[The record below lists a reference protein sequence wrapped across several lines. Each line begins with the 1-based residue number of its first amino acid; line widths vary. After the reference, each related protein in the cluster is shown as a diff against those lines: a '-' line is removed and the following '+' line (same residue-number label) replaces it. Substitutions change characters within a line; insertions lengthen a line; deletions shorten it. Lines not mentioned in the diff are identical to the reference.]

1 MDDRNAPAALS
12 VAGYYRSQA
21 AFTAAAGAAARE
33 GRHPLAFTPYPV
45 HGLEAVLGIK
55 RSLLGRPVLGV
66 ILIGFCI
73 GLHMCWFTMS
83 QDWPLNVGG
92 KPYFAWPTFMVVSLE
107 TGLLF
112 GALANLLI
120 AAHLCRLFPSP
131 QTTLPNPRMSDD
143 TFALVLPITAA
154 ADATF
159 LAAWLASHGAEE
171 VETFSAPAAPD
182 AAGVAGAEAHQ
193 PDAHTPVEA
202 AHG

>member
-1 MDDRNAPAALS
+1 MAMDDRHAPAALS

-21 AFTAAAGAAARE
+21 AFTAAAGAAVRE
-33 GRHPLAFTPYPV
+33 GRGPLAFTPYPV
-45 HGLEAVLGIK
+45 HGLDAVLGLK

-66 ILIGFCI
+66 IMIGFCV
-73 GLHMCWFTMS
+73 GLHMCWYTMS

-120 AAHLCRLFPSP
+120 AAHLCRLFPNP
-131 QTTLPNPRMSDD
+131 LTTLPNPRLSDD
-143 TFALVLPITAA
+143 TFALVLPISGGADAA
-154 ADATF
+154 A
-159 LAAWLASHGAEE
+159 LASWLASHGAEE
-171 VETFSAPAAPD
+171 VEIYGAVD
-182 AAGVAGAEAHQ
+182 AAAAAATGVQQPAGQSA
-193 PDAHTPVEA
+193 VEA

>member
-1 MDDRNAPAALS
+1 MDDHAPPAALS

-21 AFTAAAGAAARE
+21 AFTAAAGAAVRE
-33 GRHPLAFTPYPV
+33 GRAPLAFTPYPV
-45 HGLEAVLGIK
+45 HGLDAILGIK
-55 RSLLGRPVLGV
+55 RSLLGRPVLTV
-66 ILIGFCI
+66 ILVGFCI

-92 KPYFAWPTFMVVSLE
+92 KPYFAWQAFMVVALE

-143 TFALVLPITAA
+143 TFALVLPLTAA
-154 ADATF
+154 ADAAA
-159 LAAWLASHGAEE
+159 LAAWLSSHGAEE
-171 VETFSAPAAPD
+171 VETYGAPPAAA
-182 AAGVAGAEAHQ
+182 AAGHQ
-193 PDAHTPVEA
+193 PAGHGAVEA